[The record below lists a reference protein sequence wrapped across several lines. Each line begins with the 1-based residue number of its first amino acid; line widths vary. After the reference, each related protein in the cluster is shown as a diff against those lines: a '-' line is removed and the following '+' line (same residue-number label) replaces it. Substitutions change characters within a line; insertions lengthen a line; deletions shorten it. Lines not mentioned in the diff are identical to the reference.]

1 VSARLA
7 ETRSSLAAVA
17 RNPSLRRAL
26 VAFAIF
32 RPAESAQWIAIL
44 VFAYR
49 AGGAGEMAVAA
60 VVLLAPAAVCAPLLA
75 HLGDVLPRGRALAL
89 GYFAQGL
96 GFGATAI
103 ALGAGAPDA
112 VVFGVAAAANI
123 AITMTRPVHL
133 AILPDLA
140 ASPSELAAANSL
152 SSTVEGVS
160 LLVGPVIAAICLQAS
175 GPGAVY
181 AIASIGLLAAAL
193 LTSALRAPTAATAF
207 VEHRWTDALE
217 GFRELRRRRGARV
230 LLGFVAG
237 QTAVIGALDVL
248 VVVLALGMLS
258 MGPAGPGV
266 LSAAVGIGG
275 LVGAAATVI
284 LIGRERLSR
293 PFLFGV
299 IAVGLPIACVAV
311 IPNVAVALVLLAVS
325 GVGKSFLDVTART
338 LLQRSVDDDVLARV
352 FGVQEGSNM
361 AAMAIGSVAAPLLVA
376 SVGARGAFVVVG
388 LFLPVIAVLAL
399 RPIRAV
405 DRSALVVDPN
415 MIGLLR
421 NTAIFA
427 PLGPMALERAARKLL
442 VVKVAAETVLM
453 REGDRGDRFYVI
465 VDGEVEISASG
476 TVLSRLGSGDY
487 LGEIAL
493 LRDVPRT
500 ATATASTPCS
510 LVAMERNAF
519 LAVMTA
525 SPTSRT
531 VADDEIERRLAAGN
545 APEPEP

>member
-1 VSARLA
+1 MSTRVA

-26 VAFAIF
+26 LAFSIF

-49 AGGAGEMAVAA
+49 IGGTGEMAVAA
-60 VVLLAPAAVCAPLLA
+60 VVLLVPAAVCAPPLA

-89 GYFAQGL
+89 GYLAQGL
-96 GFGATAI
+96 GYGATAV
-103 ALGAGAPDA
+103 ALGAGAPDG
-112 VVFGVAAAANI
+112 VVFTLAAVANV

-133 AILPDLA
+133 AVLPDLA
-140 ASPSELAAANSL
+140 SSPSELAAANSL
-152 SSTVEGVS
+152 SSTIEGVS
-160 LLVGPVIAAICLQAS
+160 LLVGPVMAAICLEAS

-181 AIASIGLLAAAL
+181 AISAIGLLVAAFLA
-193 LTSALRAPTAATAF
+193 SALHAPTAASAF

-217 GFRELRRRRGARV
+217 GFRELGRRPGARV

-248 VVVLALGMLS
+248 VVVLALSMLS

-299 IAVGLPIACVAV
+299 VAVGLPIACVAV
-311 IPNVAVALVLLAVS
+311 VPNVTVALVLLAVS

-361 AAMAIGSVAAPLLVA
+361 AAMAVGSVAAPILVA
-376 SVGARGAFVVVG
+376 AIGARGAFVAVG
-388 LFLPVIAVLAL
+388 LFLPAIAVLAL

-405 DRSALVVDPN
+405 DRSAFVVDPN

-442 VVKVAAETVLM
+442 PVKVASDAVLM
-453 REGDRGDRFYVI
+453 REGEPGDRFYVI
-465 VDGEVEISASG
+465 VEGEVEISAGG
-476 TVLSRLGSGDY
+476 TVLSRLGPGDY

-493 LRDVPRT
+493 LRYVPRT
-500 ATATASTPCS
+500 ATATATMPCS

-519 LAVMTA
+519 LAIMTSSA
-525 SPTSRT
+525 VARR
-531 VADDEIERRLAAGN
+531 VADDEIDRRLDRQRGQ
-545 APEPEP
+545 PEP

>member
-1 VSARLA
+1 VSTRRA
-7 ETRSSLAAVA
+7 ETRSSVGAVA

-26 VAFAIF
+26 LAFAIF

-44 VFAYR
+44 VFSYR

-60 VVLLAPAAVCAPLLA
+60 VTLLAPAAVCAPLLA

-89 GYFAQGL
+89 GYLAQGL

-112 VVFGVAAAANI
+112 VVFALAAVANV

-152 SSTVEGVS
+152 SSTIEGVS

-181 AIASIGLLAAAL
+181 AIAAVGLLAAAFFA
-193 LTSALRAPTAATAF
+193 SALRAPTAVPAL

-217 GFRELRRRRGARV
+217 GFRELRRRPGARV

-258 MGPAGPGV
+258 MGPAGPGL

-275 LVGAAATVI
+275 LAGAAATVL
-284 LIGRERLSR
+284 LIGRERLSQ

-299 IAVGLPIACVAV
+299 VAVGLPIACVAV
-311 IPNVAVALVLLAVS
+311 VPNVALALVLLAVS

-361 AAMAIGSVAAPLLVA
+361 AAMAIGSVAAPILVA
-376 SVGARGAFVVVG
+376 SMGPRGAFVAVG

-405 DRSALVVDPN
+405 DRSAVVVDPN
-415 MIGLLR
+415 TIGLLR

-427 PLGPMALERAARKLL
+427 PLGPMALERAARKLQP
-442 VVKVAAETVLM
+442 VKVPADTVLM
-453 REGDRGDRFYVI
+453 REGDPGDRFYVI
-465 VDGEVEISASG
+465 VEGAVEISAG
-476 TVLSRLGSGDY
+476 GAVLSRLGPGDY

-500 ATATASTPCS
+500 ATATATTPSS

-519 LAVMTA
+519 LAVMTSSA
-525 SPTSRT
+525 TSRGL
-531 VADDEIERRLAAGN
+531 ADDEIDRRLATGGAT
-545 APEPEP
+545 EPEA